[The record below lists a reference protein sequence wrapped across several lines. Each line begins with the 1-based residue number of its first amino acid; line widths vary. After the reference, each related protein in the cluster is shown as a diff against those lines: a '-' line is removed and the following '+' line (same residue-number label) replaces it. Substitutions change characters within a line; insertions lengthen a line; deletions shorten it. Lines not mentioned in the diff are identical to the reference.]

1 MKIKILSLLAAPILL
16 SAQSASLSEAYNMAL
31 GNDEE
36 YKYYMYNSLA
46 GEQRYNQTLSQLLPT
61 INGDISYH
69 GDKYKRQ
76 NKNSNESYTSYGVTV
91 RQSIFQPSLYY
102 QRQQEKLRMQGGQ
115 IELEHSRQDLAKKVT
130 RAYFELA
137 YANANLKLALS
148 YQDANKAKFEQMERS
163 LSLGLTNKID
173 MLESKVR
180 YDESILS
187 VSKAQRNID
196 IAKMSLF
203 KLVGQDIDTMDYFE
217 NINIDFF
224 KNLDLKKYSDIE
236 QNLDYKQSTLL
247 TKIAEKEH
255 IKRKSE
261 HLPTID
267 FSIGYSNN
275 SYKDTKAFGDKKRR
289 VETNIRL
296 NIPIFSSWYTSY
308 RVEEGMFLRQAS
320 ISRQSEVR
328 KNVDIAQRQAAIDFQ
343 NYIQEYD
350 INVRSLEHANV
361 YERSIERG
369 YEEGLK
375 NLVDLL
381 DARARVHKIRNELI
395 ASARN
400 VVLAY
405 LELESLI
412 NDINTQSMNKLESA
426 FN

>member
-16 SAQSASLSEAYNMAL
+16 SAQSASLSQAYNMAL

-46 GEQRYNQTLSQLLPT
+46 GEQRYNQALSQLLPT
-61 INGDISYH
+61 INGDLSYH
-69 GDKYKRQ
+69 GDKYKRF
-76 NKNSNESYTSYGVTV
+76 NKNSNESYTSYGVTL
-91 RQSIFQPSLYY
+91 RQPIFQPSLYY
-102 QRQQEKLRMQGGQ
+102 QRQQEELRMQGSH
-115 IELEHSRQDLAKKVT
+115 IELEHSRQELAKKVAK
-130 RAYFELA
+130 AYFELA

-148 YQDANKAKFEQMERS
+148 YQDAHKAKFEQMERS
-163 LSLGLTNKID
+163 LSLGLTNKMD

-180 YDESILS
+180 YDESMLG
-187 VSKAQRNID
+187 VSKAQRSID

-203 KLVGQDIDTMDYFE
+203 KLVGQDIDTMEYFE

-224 KNLDLKKYSDIE
+224 KNLDLIKYSDIE
-236 QNLDYKQSTLL
+236 QNLDYRQSALVTQ
-247 TKIAEKEH
+247 IAEKEH
-255 IKRKSE
+255 TKRKSE

-275 SYKDTKAFGDKKRR
+275 DYKDDRAFGDKNHR

-296 NIPIFSSWYTSY
+296 NMPIFSSWYTSY

-320 ISRQSEVR
+320 ISRQNDTR
-328 KNVDIAQRQAAIDFQ
+328 KNVDIAQRQATINLQ

-350 INVRSLEHANV
+350 INARSLEHANV
-361 YERSIERG
+361 YEHSIERG

-375 NLVDLL
+375 DLVDLL
-381 DARARVHKIRNELI
+381 DAKARVHKIKNELI

-412 NDINTQSMNKLESA
+412 NDINEQSMSKLESA

>member
-16 SAQSASLSEAYNMAL
+16 SAQSASLSQAYNMAL

-46 GEQRYNQTLSQLLPT
+46 GEQRYNQALSQLLPT
-61 INGDISYH
+61 INGDLSYH
-69 GDKYKRQ
+69 GDKYKRF
-76 NKNSNESYTSYGVTV
+76 NKNSNESYTSYGVTL
-91 RQSIFQPSLYY
+91 RQPIFQPSLYY
-102 QRQQEKLRMQGGQ
+102 QRQQEELRMQGSH
-115 IELEHSRQDLAKKVT
+115 IELEHSRQELAKKVAK
-130 RAYFELA
+130 AYFELA

-148 YQDANKAKFEQMERS
+148 YQDANKAKFEQMEHS
-163 LSLGLTNKID
+163 LSLGLTNKMD

-180 YDESILS
+180 LDEALLG
-187 VSKAQRNID
+187 VSKAQRSID

-203 KLVGQDIDTMDYFE
+203 KLVGQDIDTMEYFE

-224 KNLDLKKYSDIE
+224 KNLDLRKYSDIE
-236 QNLDYKQSTLL
+236 QNLDYRQSALL
-247 TKIAEKEH
+247 TQIAEKEH
-255 IKRKSE
+255 TKRKSE

-275 SYKDTKAFGDKKRR
+275 DYKDDRAFGDKNHR

-296 NIPIFSSWYTSY
+296 NMPIFSSWYTSY

-320 ISRQSEVR
+320 ISRQNDTR
-328 KNVDIAQRQAAIDFQ
+328 KNVDIAQRQATINLQ

-361 YERSIERG
+361 YEHSIERG

-375 NLVDLL
+375 DLVDLL
-381 DARARVHKIRNELI
+381 DAKARVHKIKNELI

-412 NDINTQSMNKLESA
+412 NDINEQSMSKLESA

>member
-1 MKIKILSLLAAPILL
+1 
-16 SAQSASLSEAYNMAL
+16 
-31 GNDEE
+31 
-36 YKYYMYNSLA
+36 
-46 GEQRYNQTLSQLLPT
+46 
-61 INGDISYH
+61 
-69 GDKYKRQ
+69 
-76 NKNSNESYTSYGVTV
+76 
-91 RQSIFQPSLYY
+91 
-102 QRQQEKLRMQGGQ
+102 
-115 IELEHSRQDLAKKVT
+115 
-130 RAYFELA
+130 
-137 YANANLKLALS
+137 
-148 YQDANKAKFEQMERS
+148 
-163 LSLGLTNKID
+163 
-173 MLESKVR
+173 
-180 YDESILS
+180 
-187 VSKAQRNID
+187 
-196 IAKMSLF
+196 
-203 KLVGQDIDTMDYFE
+203 MDYFE

-320 ISRQSEVR
+320 ISRQNEVR

>member
-16 SAQSASLSEAYNMAL
+16 SAQSASLSQAYNMAL

-46 GEQRYNQTLSQLLPT
+46 GEQRYNQALSQLLPT
-61 INGDISYH
+61 INGDLSYH
-69 GDKYKRQ
+69 GDKYKRF
-76 NKNSNESYTSYGVTV
+76 NKNSNESYTSYGVTL
-91 RQSIFQPSLYY
+91 RQPIFQPSLYY
-102 QRQQEKLRMQGGQ
+102 QRQQEKLRMQGSQ
-115 IELEHSRQDLAKKVT
+115 IELEHSRQELAKKVAK
-130 RAYFELA
+130 AYFELA

-163 LSLGLTNKID
+163 LSLGLTNKMD

-180 YDESILS
+180 YDESMLG
-187 VSKAQRNID
+187 VSKAQRSID

-224 KNLDLKKYSDIE
+224 KNLDLGKYSDIE
-236 QNLDYKQSTLL
+236 QNLDYRQSALL
-247 TKIAEKEH
+247 TQIAEKEH
-255 IKRKSE
+255 TKRKSE

-275 SYKDTKAFGDKKRR
+275 DYRDDRAFGDKNHR

-296 NIPIFSSWYTSY
+296 NMPIFSSWYTSY

-320 ISRQSEVR
+320 ISRQNDTR
-328 KNVDIAQRQAAIDFQ
+328 KRVDIAQRQAAIDFQ

-375 NLVDLL
+375 DLVDLL
-381 DARARVHKIRNELI
+381 DAKARVHKIKNELI

-412 NDINTQSMNKLESA
+412 NDINEQSMNKLESA